1 VAEQEEVK
9 QASCERARPVQEL
22 DMDNDHPRL
31 REFARA
37 MRKEPAPAEKA
48 LRRLLRNQRL
58 SGFKFRRQHPFGPYI
73 LDNYCVRAK
82 LVVELDGDS
91 HATPEGQE
99 SDRERDAYLAANG
112 ILVLRFWNG
121 EVHENEEGVLDTIAR
136 TCAERIALPPKG

>member
-1 VAEQEEVK
+1 M
-9 QASCERARPVQEL
+9 SGRGPEL
-22 DMDNDHPRL
+22 DMDNDNPRL

-37 MRKEPAPAEKA
+37 MRKEPTPAEKA
-48 LRRLLRNQRL
+48 LWRLLRNRRL

-91 HATPEGQE
+91 HATPDGQAG
-99 SDRERDAYLAANG
+99 DRERDAYLAANG

-121 EVHENEEGVLDTIAR
+121 DVHDNAEGVLDTIAR
-136 TCAERIALPPKG
+136 TCAERIAQLSKG